1 MRHPRKPRSTPHGE
15 HRPVLLDDVLT
26 IVDPQPG
33 MAIVDCTVGWAGHST
48 EILKR
53 IGPTGTLIG
62 CDLDADNLP
71 KARERL
77 TAVGHPFH
85 LHHTN
90 FAGLQQALAGHEITH
105 VDAILADLGMSSM
118 QVDDPARGFSY
129 SRDGALD
136 MRMDRTRG
144 RTAAEILA
152 TIHEQELAE
161 HLHTLGDEPQAQ
173 LLAAAI
179 VTARGLAPI

>member
-15 HRPVLLDDVLT
+15 HRPVLLDEVLR
-26 IVDPQPG
+26 VFDPKHG
-33 MAIVDCTVGWAGHST
+33 MTVVDCTVGWAGHSVELLT
-48 EILKR
+48 R
-53 IGPTGTLIG
+53 IGPTGMLVG

-71 KARERL
+71 KASERL

-90 FAGLQQALAGHEITH
+90 FAGMQQALAEHGLTR

-129 SRDGALD
+129 ARDGALD
-136 MRMDRTRG
+136 M
-144 RTAAEILA
+144 
-152 TIHEQELAE
+152 
-161 HLHTLGDEPQAQ
+161 
-173 LLAAAI
+173 
-179 VTARGLAPI
+179 